1 VIETARKRKTTS
13 GRGEAA
19 ALRTAL
25 ARYQVAEPTDGTG
38 FRRKA
43 RLMASLWREAN
54 GLTAGSH
61 RVHRQDGTTVSRVL
75 GSRLELDQA
84 KATGANFL
92 TPTILQQVTD
102 RLARPEAHELIQQER
117 LWADL
122 LSSQPMCFNLF
133 GELTADLE
141 LATSA
146 AQAWWPNRVEQVTE
160 LRFEWSP
167 GRRDRRYLD
176 NRTAFDAVFMHT
188 TPDGRRGFIGVETKY
203 HERAARPER
212 LRPDR
217 LARYAEVT
225 ERSGTFP
232 PGWREALAQTS
243 LQQIWL
249 DHLLAL
255 SMLHKWDTG
264 LFVLVYPAANTS
276 IASVANRYATALRHA
291 TTFEH
296 RTLEEMVE
304 QLRAATNANWVAA
317 FKDRYLDF
325 EKLRAVGVSP
335 HDPLNISVRVRTR
348 PTAVRIFISPG
359 RLGPSGAK

>member
-1 VIETARKRKTTS
+1 MIETARKRKTTS

-133 GELTADLE
+133 GELAADLE

-188 TPDGRRGFIGVETKY
+188 TPDGRRGFIGVETRY

-212 LRPDR
+212 LRPTGSHGTR
-217 LARYAEVT
+217 RSPSAPARFLWVGGRRWHRRACS
-225 ERSGTFP
+225 RSGLTTCWP
-232 PGWREALAQTS
+232 YRCCTNGTPGCLCWS
-243 LQQIWL
+243 
-249 DHLLAL
+249 
-255 SMLHKWDTG
+255 
-264 LFVLVYPAANTS
+264 
-276 IASVANRYATALRHA
+276 
-291 TTFEH
+291 
-296 RTLEEMVE
+296 
-304 QLRAATNANWVAA
+304 
-317 FKDRYLDF
+317 
-325 EKLRAVGVSP
+325 
-335 HDPLNISVRVRTR
+335 TR
-348 PTAVRIFISPG
+348 PPTPPSRALPTATPPRCATPRPSSTHPRGDG
-359 RLGPSGAK
+359 RTAAGGNQR